1 MGENRAKIELSQ
13 SLHGWML
20 EADCGQWPQLTV
32 SELAAQGE
40 VLSFLPP
47 EKSGPWR
54 EGRAALLVKRGE
66 LRRVFPLSV
75 GPEGRL
81 SAGLAQMEELIRSE
95 KDKSAEVF
103 LTAEGEDGAPMG
115 WQLYGASLLGQ
126 TAQERPSRSSM
137 LMRQF
142 RRHLQPV
149 ARKTVNGAALC
160 AQPYLQLNTGKLLI
174 QFTTAER
181 AGRMAGERWTQS
193 REEYHGGER
202 FQLSVVLTADAASF
216 FLRGAV
222 ESLLKQ
228 EWDFREHIQLLLCD
242 FHTEEA
248 TSALCTEYRDKYPEN
263 IRLLDVSGC
272 TAARAKNLGM
282 AQAEGKYL
290 VFLSARHCF
299 SADACGAMYDFAEQ
313 NYQSADVFVL
323 PTTFN
328 GAQIKEYWRNTWCS
342 VPRVA
347 NLAETPGYA
356 QCCTLAAS
364 FLKRETAQN
373 YRFEA
378 AEAEGGDTLFLL
390 KLLLEK
396 QAIGINDRGRS
407 IYVCDNKE
415 KEPKAWDYAKDPAWY
430 DRYFD
435 NLPGGIL
442 DHCQETLGW
451 TPRFVPCY
459 LDTELMWRFRQ
470 KELPPE
476 CAGRETD
483 YEVRL
488 RAALNLLDDQDILAA
503 RKQMTPFELVQIF
516 TLKYGQAP
524 SVDYRWHDAVLRT
537 QGTVIESL
545 GMVPVNVD
553 FMELQDGYFSME
565 GYIPLPPIVDPE
577 QVSVW
582 LKAGS
587 QWLPCTRPPRVLD
600 NQNFLGTL
608 LQYVTFYG
616 EVPLTGEMMD
626 KKIVLFY
633 AVDGH
638 LIRCRYLSMKKGCP
652 LNSFWDNPYYY
663 KDGVV
668 LTREHSALMLHRC
681 NGIQQRMEYEKAFMA
696 EVREVV
702 GRLPSYHA
710 LGGVDVA
717 AVARLRERAI
727 RYKMNPRRREIWLV
741 SDRINRGDDNGEV
754 FFKYMQKQQ
763 KKWGRKVYFVIEKDC
778 EDYNRIRRF
787 GPVLSTLS
795 EEHKYNHLIAD
806 WVISSQANDPV
817 LRPFGQETLLYQDL
831 CHDYKFVFLQH
842 GVTKDDISG
851 WLNRYNRK
859 MEGFVVNTRPE
870 YQSIFDYNY
879 YQPQE
884 NVWLTGMPRFD
895 ALYHD
900 EKNYI
905 TIMPT
910 WRKTLTKGMDPV
922 TSVWLVVD
930 DFESSDYYRFY
941 NGLLNSPK
949 LLDRAEELGYTLCF
963 KPHPNTL
970 SALDRFHRDPRV
982 VFFEGSK
989 SYRDIYAQSNLIVTD
1004 YSSAVFD
1011 FALLDKPVIY
1021 AQFDVADFFSGG
1033 HSYVEG
1039 YFDYPRD
1046 GFGEVEY
1053 TLEGTIDRI
1062 IEYMERDCKLKPQ
1075 YEERI
1080 RQTFAF
1086 HDRNNCQRVYEK
1098 IMEHSDKK
1106 R

>member
-1 MGENRAKIELSQ
+1 MEENKIKIGLSQ
-13 SLHGWML
+13 SLHGWTL
-20 EADCGQWPQLTV
+20 EADCDQWPGMTV

-47 EKSGPWR
+47 EGSGPWP
-54 EGRAALLVKRGE
+54 EGKIALLVKRGANR
-66 LRRVFPLSV
+66 LVFPVQADS
-75 GPEGRL
+75 EGRL
-81 SAGLAQMEELIRSE
+81 SAGVAQVGDWIRSE

-103 LTAEGEDGAPMG
+103 LAAEGESGALSG
-115 WQLYGASLLGQ
+115 WQLYGTGLLDQ
-126 TAQERPSRSSM
+126 SPREQPSQSSM
-137 LMRQF
+137 LMRQIC
-142 RRHLQPV
+142 RHTQPV

-174 QFTTAER
+174 QFTTVER
-181 AGRMAGERWTQS
+181 AERMAGERWTQS
-193 REEYHGGER
+193 REEYHGDGQY
-202 FQLSVVLTADAASF
+202 QLSVVLTVDAEAF
-216 FLRGAV
+216 ALRGAI
-222 ESLLKQ
+222 ESLLNQ
-228 EWDFREHIQLLLCD
+228 DWAFQEHIQLILCD
-242 FHTEEA
+242 FHTGAAE
-248 TSALCTEYRDKYPEN
+248 TALCAEYRDRYPDN
-263 IRLLDVSGC
+263 IQLLDVSGC
-272 TAARAKNLGM
+272 TAAQAKNQGM
-282 AQAEGKYL
+282 AQATGKYL
-290 VFLSARHCF
+290 VFLSAHHRF
-299 SADACGAMYDFAEQ
+299 STDACGAMYNFAEQ

-323 PTTFN
+323 STVFS
-328 GAQIKEYWRNTWCS
+328 GAQIKEYWRNAWCN
-342 VPRVA
+342 VPQVV
-347 NLAETPGYA
+347 NLEERPGYA
-356 QCCTLAAS
+356 QCTLAAA
-364 FLKRETAQN
+364 FLKRELAQKF
-373 YRFEA
+373 RFEA
-378 AEAEGGDTLFLL
+378 EEAEGGDTLFLL

-396 QAIGINDRGRS
+396 RTIGVNDQGRS
-407 IYVCDNKE
+407 IYDCSNKE
-415 KEPKAWDYAKDPAWY
+415 LEPKAWDYAREPVWY

-435 NLPGGIL
+435 NLPGKIL
-442 DHCQETLGW
+442 EYCQETLGW
-451 TPRFVPCY
+451 TPCFVPRY
-459 LDTELMWRFRQ
+459 LVTELMWRFRQ

-476 CAGRETD
+476 LAGQEAD
-483 YEVRL
+483 YEARL
-488 RAALNLLDDQDILAA
+488 RAALDLLDDQDILAA
-503 RKQMTPFELVQIF
+503 QKLLTPFELIQIF
-516 TLKYGQAP
+516 TLKYGCAP
-524 SVDYRWHDAVLRT
+524 SVEYRWHDAALRIK
-537 QGTVIESL
+537 GTVIEFL
-545 GMVPVNVD
+545 GMTPVNVD
-553 FMELQDGYFSME
+553 FMELENGHFSIE
-565 GYIPLPPIVDPE
+565 GYVPLPPDVDPE
-577 QVSVW
+577 RVSVW
-582 LKAGS
+582 LQAGS

-608 LQYVTFYG
+608 FQYVTFYG

-626 KKIVLFY
+626 KNIILCY
-633 AVDGH
+633 AIDGH

-652 LNSFWDNPYYY
+652 MNSFWNSPYYY
-663 KDGVV
+663 RDGVV
-668 LTREHSALMLHRC
+668 LTREHSALILHRC
-681 NGIQQRMEYEKAFMA
+681 KGIQQRMGYEKCFMD
-696 EVREVV
+696 EVREVI
-702 GRLPSYHA
+702 GHLPPYHHLA
-710 LGGVDVA
+710 GVDVE
-717 AVARLRERAI
+717 AVARLREKAI
-727 RYKMNPRRREIWLV
+727 RYKMNPRRREVWLV

-754 FFKYMQKQQ
+754 FFKYMQKEQ
-763 KKWGRKVYFVIEKDC
+763 KKWSRKVYFVIEKDC
-778 EDYNRIRRF
+778 EDYSRIRRF
-787 GPVLSTLS
+787 GSVLSTLS

-859 MEGFVVNTRPE
+859 TEGFVVNTRPE

-879 YQPQE
+879 YHPADK
-884 NVWLTGMPRFD
+884 VWLTGMPRFD

-900 EKNYI
+900 EKKYI

-922 TSVWLVVD
+922 TSVWLAVD
-930 DFESSDYYRFY
+930 DFESSDYYQFY
-941 NGLLNSPK
+941 NGLLNSPR

-970 SALDRFHRDPRV
+970 SVLDRFHRDPRV
-982 VFFEGSK
+982 LFFEGSK
-989 SYRDIYAQSNLIVTD
+989 SYRDIYAQSSLIVTD

-1021 AQFDVADFFSGG
+1021 AQFDVEDFFSGG

-1080 RQTFAF
+1080 QQTFAF
-1086 HDRNNCQRVYEK
+1086 HDKHNCQRVYEK

>member
-1 MGENRAKIELSQ
+1 MQDEI
-13 SLHGWML
+13 
-20 EADCGQWPQLTV
+20 
-32 SELAAQGE
+32 
-40 VLSFLPP
+40 LSFLPL
-47 EKSGPWR
+47 EDSGPWR
-54 EGRAALLVKRGE
+54 EGQTALLVKRGAKR
-66 LRRVFPLSV
+66 LVFPVQIGMDKRLSV
-75 GPEGRL
+75 DL
-81 SAGLAQMEELIRSE
+81 SQVEELIQSE
-95 KDKSAEVF
+95 KDKSAGVF
-103 LTAEGEDGAPMG
+103 LAAAGDNGSPVA

-126 TAQERPSRSSM
+126 APQERPDQPSM
-137 LMRQF
+137 LMRQIC
-142 RRHLQPV
+142 RHTQPV
-149 ARKTVNGAALC
+149 ARKTVNGAQLC

-181 AGRMAGERWTQS
+181 AERMAGERWTQS

-202 FQLSVVLTADAASF
+202 YQLSVVLTADAETFS
-216 FLRGAV
+216 LRGVV
-222 ESLLKQ
+222 ESLLNQ
-228 EWDFREHIQLLLCD
+228 DWDFKKHIQLILCD
-242 FHTEEA
+242 FHTDEA
-248 TSALCTEYRDKYPEN
+248 VSALCAEYRDKYPEN
-263 IRLLDVSGC
+263 IQLLDVSGC
-272 TAARAKNLGM
+272 SVAQAKNLGM

-290 VFLSARHCF
+290 VFLSAHHRF
-299 SADACGAMYDFAEQ
+299 SADACGQMYDFAEQ
-313 NYQSADVFVL
+313 NYQSTDVFVL
-323 PTTFN
+323 PTVFS
-328 GAQIKEYWRNTWCS
+328 GAQIKEYWRNVWCN
-342 VPRVA
+342 VPQVV
-347 NLAETPGYA
+347 NLEEKPGYA
-356 QCCTLAAS
+356 QCTLAAS
-364 FLKRETAQN
+364 FLKRELAQK

-378 AEAEGGDTLFLL
+378 EEAEGGDTLFLL
-390 KLLLEK
+390 KLLLQK
-396 QAIGINDRGRS
+396 RTIGVNDRGRS
-407 IYVCDNKE
+407 IYDCDNKE
-415 KEPKAWDYAKDPAWY
+415 KEPKAWDYAGDPAWY

-442 DHCQETLGW
+442 AYCQETLGW
-451 TPRFVPCY
+451 IPCFVPRY
-459 LDTELMWRFRQ
+459 LVTELMWRFRQ

-476 CAGRETD
+476 LAGQEAD
-483 YEVRL
+483 YEACL
-488 RAALNLLDDQDILAA
+488 RAALNRLDDRDILAA
-503 RKQMTPFELVQIF
+503 QKLLTPFELVQIF

-524 SVDYRWHDAVLRT
+524 SIEYRWHDAVLRT
-537 QGTVIESL
+537 NGTAIAFL
-545 GMVPVNVD
+545 GMNPVNVD
-553 FMELQDGYFSME
+553 FMELQDGHFSME
-565 GYIPLPPIVDPE
+565 GYIPLPPTVDPE
-577 QVSVW
+577 RVSVW
-582 LKAGS
+582 LQAGS
-587 QWLPCTRPPRVLD
+587 QWLPCTRPPRALD

-608 LQYVTFYG
+608 FRYVTFYG

-626 KKIVLFY
+626 KNIILFY
-633 AVDGH
+633 AIDGH

-652 LNSFWDNPYYY
+652 LNSFWNSPYYY
-663 KDGVV
+663 KDGIV
-668 LTREHSALMLHRC
+668 LTREHSALILHRC
-681 NGIQQRMEYEKAFMA
+681 KGIQQRMEYEKSFMA

-702 GRLPSYHA
+702 SHLPPYHQLA
-710 LGGVDVA
+710 GMDVE
-717 AVARLRERAI
+717 AVARLREKAI
-727 RYKMNPRRREIWLV
+727 RYKMNPRRREVWLV

-754 FFKYMQKQQ
+754 FFKYMQTEQ

-778 EDYNRIRRF
+778 EDYSRIRKI
-787 GPVLSTLS
+787 GPLLSTLS

-879 YQPQE
+879 YHPADK
-884 NVWLTGMPRFD
+884 VWLTGMPRFD

-900 EKNYI
+900 EKRYI

-922 TSVWLVVD
+922 TSVWLAVD
-930 DFESSDYYRFY
+930 NFESSDYYQFY
-941 NGLLNSPK
+941 NGLLNSPR
-949 LLDRAEELGYTLCF
+949 LLDRAEELGYTICL

-970 SALDRFHRDPRV
+970 SVLDRFQRDERV
-982 VFFEGSK
+982 IFFEGSK

-1062 IEYMERDCKLKPQ
+1062 IEYMERGCKLKPL

-1080 RQTFAF
+1080 QHTFAF
-1086 HDRNNCQRVYEK
+1086 HDKHNCQRVYEK
-1098 IMEHSDKK
+1098 IVEHSDKK
-1106 R
+1106 C